1 MIVEEVGSK
10 YDSYDK
16 RVVIWPVRA
25 AAASPRVERSPSLL
39 ERTPG
44 KIKSLFTFRRSLFAG
59 VH

>member
-25 AAASPRVERSPSLL
+25 AAASPRVERSPSLP

-44 KIKSLFTFRRSLFAG
+44 AK
-59 VH
+59 